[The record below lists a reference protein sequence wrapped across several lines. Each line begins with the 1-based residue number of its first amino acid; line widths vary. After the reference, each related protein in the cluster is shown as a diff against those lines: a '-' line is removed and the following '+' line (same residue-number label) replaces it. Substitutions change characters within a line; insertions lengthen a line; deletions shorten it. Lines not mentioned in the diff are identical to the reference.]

1 MIKRFE
7 EIEAWQLARE
17 LTKTIYAMV
26 QSPDFVRDFKLRDQL
41 RSASVSIM
49 ANIAEGFERDGNR
62 EFVQFLSQAKGSAGE
77 VRSHLYVALDAHYID
92 QQTFDTLSTLTIRI
106 GSALSSFIKH
116 LRSSDLP
123 GVKFKRASQLH
134 PRNPET
140 PKPSNPETLKPRNP
154 ETPKPRNP
162 ETSYLKPC
170 PFPT

>member
-62 EFVQFLSQAKGSAGE
+62 
-77 VRSHLYVALDAHYID
+77 
-92 QQTFDTLSTLTIRI
+92 
-106 GSALSSFIKH
+106 
-116 LRSSDLP
+116 
-123 GVKFKRASQLH
+123 
-134 PRNPET
+134 
-140 PKPSNPETLKPRNP
+140 
-154 ETPKPRNP
+154 
-162 ETSYLKPC
+162 
-170 PFPT
+170 

>member
-1 MIKRFE
+1 MVSGFMVSGFKGQPRNESSFRMIKRFE

-116 LRSSDLP
+116 LRSSDFP
-123 GVKFKRASQLH
+123 GVKFK
-134 PRNPET
+134 
-140 PKPSNPETLKPRNP
+140 

-162 ETSYLKPC
+162 ETLKPH
-170 PFPT
+170 T